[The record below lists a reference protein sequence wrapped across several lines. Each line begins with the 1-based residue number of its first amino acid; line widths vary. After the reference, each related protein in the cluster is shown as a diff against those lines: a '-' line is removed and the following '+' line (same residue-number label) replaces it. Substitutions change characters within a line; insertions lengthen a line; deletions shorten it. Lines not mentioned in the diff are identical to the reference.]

1 VIAGVLLAAGRSS
14 RMGSPKALAR
24 ANGESFAA
32 RGIRGLWS
40 ACDRVVVVLG
50 ADAPRIRR
58 AIEVEFESL
67 VGAGRLAR
75 ELAHARS
82 GEGPLEAAFVVNRAW
97 RRGMFGSA
105 RAGLHAALRGHPAA
119 VLVMPVDHPGVADR
133 TVADLTRVMLGAL
146 AACPNDAERARFSY
160 ALVPR
165 YRRHRGHPL
174 ALSPALAR
182 AVASDAGA
190 ANLSDAVRRNAR
202 LVGYLDVTDPEVARN
217 RNTPRD

>member
-24 ANGESFAA
+24 AGRESFAA
-32 RGIRGLWS
+32 RGIRGLWTT
-40 ACDRVVVVLG
+40 CDRVVVVLG

-58 AIEVEFESL
+58 AIEGEFESL

-75 ELAHARS
+75 EMAHARA
-82 GEGPLEAAFVVNRAW
+82 GDGHLEAAFVVNRAW

-105 RAGLHAALRGHPAA
+105 RAGLAAALRGRPEA
-119 VLVMPVDHPGVADR
+119 VLVMPVDHPGVAER
-133 TVADLTRVMLGAL
+133 TVADVTRVMLGAL

-165 YRRHRGHPL
+165 YRRQRGHPL
-174 ALSPALAR
+174 VLSPALAR
-182 AVASDAGA
+182 AVAADGAA

-202 LVGYLDVTDPEVARN
+202 LVGYLDVTDAGVVRN